1 MAKKSKSNPM
11 TFIFS
16 GVFALILVAGVF
28 VYLNF
33 GDLAKR
39 AAEKIG
45 SDALGVSVKISS
57 LDISLKEKKV
67 SVNGLRIGNPPGYK
81 KPHAMTAKSIRIG
94 LNTASKELIDF
105 KDIQVEG
112 SVVNLEVT
120 EKGTNLNDL
129 KKLAQAKPQKE
140 SVGSEQ
146 IRVIIQNM
154 VIGAS
159 TLNPSVTLLGG
170 DLGSVTIPSV
180 RLSGI
185 GRKQNGVLARGAI
198 TQIIA
203 KYMNIAQKEANQA
216 GYLKGVTKEVEKI
229 EKAVDDV
236 KNDFKKLFGE

>member
-1 MAKKSKSNPM
+1 MAAKSNPLK
-11 TFIFS
+11 
-16 GVFALILVAGVF
+16 LILSAVVLLVLIGGIF

-39 AAEKIG
+39 AAEKIA
-45 SDALGVSVKISS
+45 SDALGVTVKIAS
-57 LDISLKEKKV
+57 LDISLTDKKV

-81 KPHAMTAKSIRIG
+81 KPYAMTSETIRIG

-120 EKGTNLNDL
+120 EKGTNLGDL
-129 KKLAQAKPQKE
+129 KKLAQAKKQKE

-146 IRVIIQNM
+146 IRVIVQNM

-170 DLGSVTIPSV
+170 DLGSVNIPAV
-180 RLSGI
+180 KLSGI
-185 GRKQNGVLARGAI
+185 GRKQNGVLARDAI
-198 TQIIA
+198 TQVIT
-203 KYMNIAQKEANQA
+203 KYMSVAEKEAGSA
-216 GYLKGVTKEVEKI
+216 GYLKGLSEEVGEI
-229 EKAVDDV
+229 EKAVDNV
-236 KNDFKKLFGE
+236 KKDFKALFGN